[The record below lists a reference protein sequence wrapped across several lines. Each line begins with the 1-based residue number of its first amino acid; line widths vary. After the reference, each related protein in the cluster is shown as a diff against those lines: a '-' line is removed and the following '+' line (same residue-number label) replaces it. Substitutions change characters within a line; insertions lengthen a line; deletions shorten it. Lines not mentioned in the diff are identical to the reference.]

1 MATITISTRLSEES
15 IKLLDKLARKNQKTK
30 SKIIEDSLKIY
41 YENEMKKNIISS
53 YSNIWKDDESIELTE
68 TWVNDFLL
76 SYN

>member
-53 YSNIWKDDESIELTE
+53 YSNI
-68 TWVNDFLL
+68 
-76 SYN
+76 

>member
-53 YSNIWKDDESIELTE
+53 YSNIGKDDESIELTE
-68 TWVNDFLL
+68 TGVNDFLL